1 VRGDLAVIGPMARS
15 AADLALELAVVAG
28 PDDLAE
34 GVGYKLGLPPPRHDK
49 LSDFRVLVI
58 DKHPLCPT
66 AASVAAAIND
76 LAERLDKSG
85 CTILRQSTAVPD
97 LAQTSRIY
105 RELLSAVFAVD
116 LAPEMRERVEVAA
129 RTLSPDDQSW
139 QPLDCAAR

>member
-1 VRGDLAVIGPMARS
+1 M
-15 AADLALELAVVAG
+15 
-28 PDDLAE
+28 
-34 GVGYKLGLPPPRHDK
+34 
-49 LSDFRVLVI
+49 VI

-66 AASVAAAIND
+66 AASIAAAIND

-85 CTILRQSTAVPD
+85 CAILRQSEALPD

-129 RTLSPDDQSW
+129 RALSPDDQS
-139 QPLDCAAR
+139 LAASGCAAW